1 MDGSSHSCRDGD
13 KWVCLP
19 SLIVYSVDQ
28 WVVFVVFVG
37 EGLVWES
44 ILTICEFYKLECK
57 LRGGCNR
64 CLCLVWGSYNA

>member
-37 EGLVWES
+37 EGMVWES
-44 ILTICEFYKLECK
+44 IVTVREFYELDC
-57 LRGGCNR
+57 
-64 CLCLVWGSYNA
+64 